1 MNTLFRSP
9 DAGPFGRRL
18 RHERGA
24 RISVLVVTGFL
35 GAGKTTLV
43 KHFLDGPEGHG
54 TAIVVNEFGAAGIDD
69 ALLRSSADET
79 VLLGNGCLCCNVRS
93 DLQVALRKLIADRE
107 RGLVPHFRRVVI
119 ETSGLADPG
128 PILRTFATDRALG
141 GECHVDA
148 VIAVA
153 DAVHGLST
161 LDQFAEAR
169 QQVIVADTIV
179 VSKTDLATPAAG
191 ETLIARL
198 RMLNPRARIV
208 TAQQGGVSASIFIP
222 TQTDPVFRAESIAE
236 ASHSDGIASFTLT
249 WDRPLPWAVV
259 ARTMDTLLALRGG
272 DILRAK
278 GLLSI
283 EGCSGPVVV
292 QFVQHLAHP
301 PAELQAWPEG
311 ERRSRLVFI
320 ARGVAEREV
329 RALFE
334 AVDNLAARPRESG
347 NPEKAGFPP
356 SRE

>member
-9 DAGPFGRRL
+9 DAGLFGRRL

-24 RISVLVVTGFL
+24 RIPVVVVTGFL

-43 KHFLDGPEGHG
+43 KNFLNSPEGHG

-93 DLQVALRKLIADRE
+93 DLQLALHKLMSERE
-107 RGLVPHFRRVVI
+107 RGLVPHFRRIVI

-128 PILRTFATDRALG
+128 PILSTFATDRALG

-153 DAVHGLST
+153 DAVNGLTT
-161 LDQFAEAR
+161 LKQFAEAR
-169 QQVIVADTIV
+169 QQVMLADRIVMSKADIAPLND
-179 VSKTDLATPAAG
+179 SEALAA
-191 ETLIARL
+191 LL
-198 RMLNPRARIV
+198 RSLNPRAPIV
-208 TAQQGGVSASIFIP
+208 RADAGQADPAIFVAAQSSSP
-222 TQTDPVFRAESIAE
+222 FRADAP
-236 ASHSDGIASFTLT
+236 ADFVHSDGIGSFTLT
-249 WDRPLPWAVV
+249 WDRPLAWDVV
-259 ARTMDTLLALRGG
+259 ARAMDTLLALRGA

-283 EGCSGPVVV
+283 KGCHGPVVV

-301 PAELQAWPEG
+301 PAELQAWPDED
-311 ERRSRLVFI
+311 RTSRLVFI
-320 ARGVAEREV
+320 TRGIAGSEV
-329 RALFE
+329 RSLF
-334 AVDNLAARPRESG
+334 DTIESLDRG
-347 NPEKAGFPP
+347 NVKRSGPEGIPGH
-356 SRE
+356 

>member
-1 MNTLFRSP
+1 MQRLFRSR
-9 DAGPFGRRL
+9 DASLFGRRL

-24 RISVLVVTGFL
+24 RIPVVVVTGFL

-43 KHFLDGPEGHG
+43 KNFLASEEGHG

-93 DLQVALRKLIADRE
+93 DLQVALRKLMSDRE
-107 RGLVPHFRRVVI
+107 RGLVPHFRRIVI

-153 DAVHGLST
+153 DAVNGVST
-161 LDQFAEAR
+161 LDQFPEAR
-169 QQVIVADTIV
+169 QQVTLADTIV
-179 VSKTDLATPAAG
+179 VSKTDLSAPDVREA
-191 ETLIARL
+191 LVLRL
-198 RMLNPRARIV
+198 RALNPRARIV
-208 TAQQGGVSASIFIP
+208 TAIEGRTDAAIFAA
-222 TQTDPVFRAESIAE
+222 TEADPIFQAE
-236 ASHSDGIASFTLT
+236 AIAQTTHSDGIGSFTLT
-249 WDRPLPWAVV
+249 FGNPLPWAVV

-278 GLLSI
+278 GLLAI
-283 EGCSGPVVV
+283 EGCTGPVVV

-301 PAELQAWPEG
+301 PAELQAWPDAD
-311 ERRSRLVFI
+311 RRSRLVFI
-320 ARGVAEREV
+320 TRGIVEADV

-334 AVDNLAARPRESG
+334 AVSTLATANPDRP
-347 NPEKAGFPP
+347 
-356 SRE
+356 